1 MLLSRDRDTYKHTYE
16 HSMDRRS
23 GTWTDEAPSLALAF
37 GMPLAWP
44 CTFACMY
51 VDVYMYSCLY
61 LYMAVKSAGV
71 YTYVSFIGFCILSAG
86 RLFGHARVEVCLQ
99 RGALYWAYVFGIR
112 NGVLL

>member
-1 MLLSRDRDTYKHTYE
+1 
-16 HSMDRRS
+16 MDRPS

-51 VDVYMYSCLY
+51 VDMYLYSCLY
-61 LYMAVKSAGV
+61 LYMAVKSA
-71 YTYVSFIGFCILSAG
+71 VSFIVFCILSAG

-99 RGALYWAYVFGIR
+99 RGALYWAYAFGIR